1 MKFYRIL
8 ILYMSII
15 LLSYCIEKE
24 SAIGEKKE
32 NASKEKYSQLNITK
46 ISSILK
52 EPDKFINREVIV
64 KGKVEPGLAFEFID
78 EQPYKLIDDS
88 GAIWIVTSRNVPEKG
103 KIVVVKG
110 KVLSPYQIKGRNY
123 KIVILESERLK

>member
-1 MKFYRIL
+1 MIKFRIL
-8 ILYMSII
+8 LLSLLII
-15 LLSYCIEKE
+15 LSSYCIEKE

-32 NASKEKYSQLNITK
+32 SLSKEKYSKLNITK

-52 EPDKFINREVIV
+52 NPDKFVDKEVVV

-103 KIVVVKG
+103 KTVVVKG
-110 KVLSPYQIKGRNY
+110 KVLSPYQIKGRRY